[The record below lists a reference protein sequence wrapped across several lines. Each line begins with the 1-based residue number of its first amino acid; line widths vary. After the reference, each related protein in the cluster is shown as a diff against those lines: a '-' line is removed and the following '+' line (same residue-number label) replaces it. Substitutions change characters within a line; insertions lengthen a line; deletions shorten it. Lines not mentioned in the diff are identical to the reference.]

1 MYWRPHIVTKL
12 RVLRFLSRYPVTNG
26 MLNGRVTQLDV
37 SIPVYFALGG
47 ARGVGGVGGQEI
59 CRNAMQV
66 GLTP

>member
-1 MYWRPHIVTKL
+1 
-12 RVLRFLSRYPVTNG
+12 

-47 ARGVGGVGGQEI
+47 VGGQEI